1 MDNGMDQG
9 IDLGVRAQESSVRVI
24 FAPGE
29 QLQMPPYQR
38 SYSWEAREANE
49 LLGDLIDSV
58 ETGTPHFVGAI
69 VLIHGAENGVL
80 EIVDGQQRL
89 TTLTILLAVLRDLE
103 PDKARAAMLHAL
115 IADDARPMLGEGANW
130 RLTLNHMDGPFF
142 RDAIQ
147 TPGATRNLDKEP
159 GESESQQRM
168 VRNAA
173 AFMKRLSG
181 MDEKD
186 RRELADMVMNRCA
199 LVRVVVGEKEQGFKV
214 FRVLNT
220 RGKEPDA
227 HDIIKT
233 ELFQRARFTDKEA
246 SAYAERWS
254 EHEAALGGSAFDDLL
269 RQIRSI
275 YDKSGRGELISAFP
289 KAVLSKVDP
298 RKFLEEV
305 LPRYVEAYRLITTGD
320 VQDGPNARVVSDKL
334 NQMRALDQ
342 SSWRAP
348 ALKFLVERGV
358 DDPQAPDFFTRL
370 ERLAFVIMLVVTD
383 RDQRNKRFNKV
394 MEAITNDRT
403 LFAKNGPLAVDRSD
417 SKKARERMLGRFATF
432 AQRRAMALRLNAAL
446 EDGVTIPPE
455 SDATVEHVLPRNIH
469 EDSHWLTVWPDP
481 AKRREQ
487 CDTLGNFVLLTH
499 KVNQKADRQDFR
511 AKKEV
516 YFNGGGGMDFALTR
530 DLQDQ
535 DAWTADVVRK
545 RTEMLVEILCQVWG
559 I

>member
-1 MDNGMDQG
+1 MDTGMDQA

-38 SYSWEAREANE
+38 SYSWETREANE

-69 VLIHGAENGVL
+69 VLINGAENGVL

-147 TPGATRNLDKEP
+147 TPGATRSLDKEP

-173 AFMKRLSG
+173 AFVKRLREMS
-181 MDEKD
+181 DDD
-186 RRELADMVMNRCA
+186 RRALADVVMNRCA

-246 SAYAERWS
+246 NTYAERWS

-289 KAVLSKVDP
+289 KAVLSKVEP
-298 RKFLEEV
+298 RTFLDEV
-305 LPRYVEAYRLITTGD
+305 LPRYVEAYRLITTGE
-320 VQDGPNARVVSDKL
+320 VQDGTNAKIVSDKL

-342 SSWRAP
+342 ASWRAP

-358 DDPQAPDFFTRL
+358 ADPMAPDFFTRL
-370 ERLAFVIMLVVTD
+370 ERLAFIIMLVVTD
-383 RDQRNKRFNKV
+383 RDQRNRRFNKV
-394 MEAITNDRT
+394 MDAIRNDRT
-403 LFAKNGPLAVDRSD
+403 LFAKNGPLAVDKSD
-417 SKKARERMLGRFATF
+417 ARKARERMLGRFATF
-432 AQRRAMALRLNAAL
+432 AQRRAMALRMNAAL
-446 EDGVTIPPE
+446 EGGVTIPPE

-469 EDSHWLTVWPDP
+469 EESHWLTVWPDP

-511 AKKEV
+511 AKKDV

-545 RTEMLVEILCQVWG
+545 RTEMLVDILCQAWG

>member
-1 MDNGMDQG
+1 MDQN
-9 IDLGVRAQESSVRVI
+9 IDLGVRAQESSVRAI

-29 QLQMPPYQR
+29 RLQMPPYQR
-38 SYSWEAREANE
+38 SYSWETREANE

-58 ETGTPHFVGAI
+58 KTGTPHFVGAI

-115 IADDARPMLGEGANW
+115 IADEARPMLGEGANW

-142 RDAIQ
+142 RESIQ

-159 GESESQQRM
+159 GESESQARM

-173 AFMKRLSG
+173 AFAKRIES
-181 MDEKD
+181 MSDD
-186 RRELADMVMNRCA
+186 TRRALADVVMNRCA
-199 LVRVVVGEKEQGFKV
+199 LVRVVVGEKDQGFKV

-233 ELFQRARFTDKEA
+233 ELFQRAKFTDEEA

-275 YDKSGRGELISAFP
+275 YDKSGRGELVSAFP

-298 RKFLEEV
+298 RTFLDEV
-305 LPRYVEAYRLITTGD
+305 LPRYVNAYQLITTGE
-320 VQDGPNARVVSDKL
+320 VQDGTNAKIVSDKL

-358 DDPQAPDFFTRL
+358 SDPKAPEFFTRL
-370 ERLAFVIMLVVTD
+370 ERQAFIIMLVVTD
-383 RDQRNKRFNKV
+383 RDQRNRRFNKV
-394 MEAITNDRT
+394 MDAITNDRT
-403 LFAKNGPLAVDRSD
+403 LFAKSGPLSVDRSD
-417 SKKARERMLGRFATF
+417 ARKARERMLGRFATF

-446 EDGVTIPPE
+446 EDGLTIPPE

-499 KVNQKADRQDFR
+499 KVNQKADRQDYR
-511 AKKEV
+511 AKKDV

-535 DAWTADVVRK
+535 HAWTADVVRK
-545 RTEMLVEILCQVWG
+545 RTEMLVNILCEAWG

>member
-1 MDNGMDQG
+1 MDTAMDQN
-9 IDLGVRAQESSVRVI
+9 IDLGVRAQESSVRAI

-29 QLQMPPYQR
+29 RLQMPPYQR
-38 SYSWEAREANE
+38 SYSWETREANE

-58 ETGTPHFVGAI
+58 KTGTPHFVGAI

-115 IADDARPMLGEGANW
+115 IADEARPMLGEGANW

-142 RDAIQ
+142 RESIQ

-159 GESESQQRM
+159 GESESQARM

-173 AFMKRLSG
+173 AFAKRIES
-181 MDEKD
+181 MSDD
-186 RRELADMVMNRCA
+186 TRRALADVVMNRCA
-199 LVRVVVGEKEQGFKV
+199 LVRVVVGEKDQGFKV

-233 ELFQRARFTDKEA
+233 ELFQRAKFTDEEA

-275 YDKSGRGELISAFP
+275 YDKSGRGELVSAFP

-298 RKFLEEV
+298 RTFLDEV
-305 LPRYVEAYRLITTGD
+305 LPRYVNAYQLITTGE
-320 VQDGPNARVVSDKL
+320 VQDGPNATIVSDKL

-358 DDPQAPDFFTRL
+358 SDPKAPEFFTRL
-370 ERLAFVIMLVVTD
+370 ERQAFIIMLVVTD
-383 RDQRNKRFNKV
+383 RDQRNRRFNKV
-394 MEAITNDRT
+394 MDAITNDRT
-403 LFAKNGPLAVDRSD
+403 LFAKSGPLSVDRSD
-417 SKKARERMLGRFATF
+417 ARKARERMLGRFATF

-446 EDGVTIPPE
+446 EDGLTIPPE

-499 KVNQKADRQDFR
+499 KVNQKADRQDYR
-511 AKKEV
+511 AKKDV

-535 DAWTADVVRK
+535 HAWTADVVRK
-545 RTEMLVEILCQVWG
+545 RTEMLVNILCEAWG